1 MAIYK
6 LSTYFQQSNSI
17 EEISARKTQQYVN
30 QNIDSKNVKNPSNVR
45 NFFSCYDEH
54 LNSNISV
61 GQAICVISLNNGYFY
76 LGWLAT
82 AAFFEYI
89 PFFGDSSLQFFLR
102 LPILQVNR

>member
-1 MAIYK
+1 MNT
-6 LSTYFQQSNSI
+6 SSI
-17 EEISARKTQQYVN
+17 VQFPTGFWMSILPLAL
-30 QNIDSKNVKNPSNVR
+30 I
-45 NFFSCYDEH
+45 
-54 LNSNISV
+54 
-61 GQAICVISLNNGYFY
+61 Y